1 MKEKYTLEKVEKKDY
16 KHALY
21 APKQPKRSKSLIKYP
36 VFHPLLGLKLSLINV
51 LAMCKEMS
59 TLEY

>member
-21 APKQPKRSKSLIKYP
+21 APKQPKRSKSLINKQ
-36 VFHPLLGLKLSLINV
+36 GTAK
-51 LAMCKEMS
+51 
-59 TLEY
+59 